1 MRIRFLLVALMVGC
15 TLLALNGCGFRLRGS
30 AGVSVPLP
38 VTYVQGA
45 NASGVLLSELRRALN
60 GAGVK
65 VTEDREQAQAILTV
79 FNEDKSRRVLSV
91 GVAGA
96 ASEFELHYAVT
107 FDVNDQAGKP
117 LQAAQTVGLERAVS
131 FSQADVLAKG
141 AEEDLLY
148 RDMRRDV
155 IQGILRRLSAIGKAA
170 EK

>member
-1 MRIRFLLVALMVGC
+1 MRMRFLLVALMVGC
-15 TLLALNGCGFRLRGS
+15 TLLPLDGCGFRLRGS
-30 AGVSVPLP
+30 AGVGVSLP

-45 NASGVLLSELRRALN
+45 NASVVLLSELRRALD

-91 GVAGA
+91 GTAGT

-107 FDVNDQAGKP
+107 YDVNDQEGKP
-117 LQAAQTVGLERAVS
+117 LQPTQIVSLERAVS